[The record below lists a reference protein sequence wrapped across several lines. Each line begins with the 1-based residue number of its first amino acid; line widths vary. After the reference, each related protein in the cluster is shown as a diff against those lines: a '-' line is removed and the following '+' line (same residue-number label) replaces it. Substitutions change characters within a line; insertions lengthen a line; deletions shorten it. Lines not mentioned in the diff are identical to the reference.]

1 MISKELKAKAATFLQ
16 NITQHNEL
24 AEIVDVLKV
33 NLRFSVTFCMAP
45 HFHPYFSCFS
55 GMYGQ

>member
-16 NITQHNEL
+16 NISQHSEL

-33 NLRFSVTFCMAP
+33 N
-45 HFHPYFSCFS
+45 Y
-55 GMYGQ
+55 